1 METIKTVF
9 NKLNLHNESVELS
22 AERIELN
29 KVEDTIKEA
38 AKIGGKIM
46 SLESDILAGANE
58 IKSLSSKYDKY
69 IKELKQYQKIAKEL
83 GVDKMAKDAAE
94 AVTHYE
100 SKIKKADKML
110 QNVKDAIRR

>member
-1 METIKTVF
+1 MTTQERIYR
-9 NKLNLHNESVELS
+9 KLNLHRESVELS

-38 AKIGGKIM
+38 AKIGGKI
-46 SLESDILAGANE
+46 LGIESDILASANE

-110 QNVKDAIRR
+110 QNVKEAIRE

>member
-1 METIKTVF
+1 MTTQERIYS
-9 NKLNLHNESVELS
+9 KLNLHRESVELS

-46 SLESDILAGANE
+46 SVESDILAGANE